1 MKKTWI
7 IGLPAYAKNHHLV
20 VAKHYDDE
28 WWFWGAYDSYAETD
42 FANGFNCLK
51 IFKTEEITG
60 EWE

>member
-7 IGLPAYAKNHHLV
+7 IGLPKYAENHPLV
-20 VAKHYDDE
+20 VAKHYDGE
-28 WWFWGAYDSYAETD
+28 WWYIGAYDSYAETD

-51 IFKTEEITG
+51 VFKTTEITG

>member
-7 IGLPAYAKNHHLV
+7 INLPAYAKNHRLV
-20 VAKHYDDE
+20 VAKHYDGE
-28 WWFWGAYDSYAETD
+28 WWFWGAYDSYAETT
-42 FANGFNCLK
+42 FVKGCLK